1 MRAAA
6 AAGFFERIDK
16 NRLSK
21 MPVIPKIP
29 EMITTFTAV
38 SNVVPL
44 REGKNFRLDFYIK
57 TVGIQGQLENS
68 RQNDKNLQTA
78 ADFFA
83 TRCAKGKICNMP
95 TTPLNQ
101 WVVCSYDSSKTR
113 VLIAL
118 RSLSQSAR
126 KCVLQQIPDNQN
138 AKCNDYNR

>member
-57 TVGIQGQLENS
+57 TVVIQGQH
-68 RQNDKNLQTA
+68 
-78 ADFFA
+78 ADDLMKSMGCMF
-83 TRCAKGKICNMP
+83 I
-95 TTPLNQ
+95 
-101 WVVCSYDSSKTR
+101 
-113 VLIAL
+113 
-118 RSLSQSAR
+118 
-126 KCVLQQIPDNQN
+126 
-138 AKCNDYNR
+138 

>member
-95 TTPLNQ
+95 TT
-101 WVVCSYDSSKTR
+101 S
-113 VLIAL
+113 
-118 RSLSQSAR
+118 
-126 KCVLQQIPDNQN
+126 
-138 AKCNDYNR
+138 